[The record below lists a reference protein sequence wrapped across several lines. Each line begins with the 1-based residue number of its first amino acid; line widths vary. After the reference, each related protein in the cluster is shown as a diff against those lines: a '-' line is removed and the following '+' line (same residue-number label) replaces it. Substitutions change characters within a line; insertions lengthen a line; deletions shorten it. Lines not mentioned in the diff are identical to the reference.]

1 MIQVYLLFF
10 LSYNEAMDETGPPAE
25 FRWLLLFHQIPPK
38 PAYLRVKAW
47 RRLQAIGAVAL
58 KNTVYALPAT
68 AEALEDLQWLR
79 REIVESGGEAS
90 IVEARLL
97 DGITDS
103 DARALFLAARD
114 ADYAE
119 LVEEARQ
126 VDAGAD
132 DARGKL
138 SRLRRRFEEVRRI
151 DFFGAEG
158 REAADGLLSD
168 VERKLGGE
176 PMSASATPDDLKNRV
191 WVTRRGVQVDRIASS
206 WLIRRF
212 IDPQAR
218 FKFVAAQ
225 GYAPLPG
232 EVRFDTFDG
241 EFTHEGD
248 RCTFEVLALRFA
260 RGDAALAA
268 IAEIVHDIDL
278 KDSKFDRPEAA
289 GLALAFSGIAAGEAS
304 DEARL
309 EKGAALLDGL
319 YRHFGGKA

>member
-1 MIQVYLLFF
+1 MT
-10 LSYNEAMDETGPPAE
+10 EADPPAE

-58 KNTVYALPAT
+58 KNTVYALPAS
-68 AEALEDLQWLR
+68 ADALEDLQWLR

-97 DGITDS
+97 DGITDV
-103 DARALFLAARD
+103 DARALFIAARD
-114 ADYAE
+114 ADYTE
-119 LVEEARQ
+119 LVEEVRRL
-126 VDAGAD
+126 DGGAE
-132 DARGKL
+132 DARAKL
-138 SRLRRRFEEVRRI
+138 SKLRRRFDEIGRI

-158 REAADGLLSD
+158 REVADGILGEL
-168 VERKLGGE
+168 EQKLGGE
-176 PMSASATPDDLKNRV
+176 KMSAIRVQDDLKERV
-191 WVTRRGVQVDRIASS
+191 WVTRRGVQVDRIASA

-212 IDPQAR
+212 IDPKAH
-218 FKFVAAQ
+218 FKFVAPQ
-225 GYAPLPG
+225 GYAPSPG
-232 EVRFDTFDG
+232 ELRFDTYDG

-260 RGDAALAA
+260 RDDAALAA

-278 KDSKFDRPEAA
+278 KDTKFDRPEAA
-289 GLALAFSGIAAGEAS
+289 GLALAFSGIAAGETS

-309 EKGAALLDGL
+309 ERGAALLDGL
-319 YRHFGGKA
+319 YRHFGGRA

>member
-1 MIQVYLLFF
+1 MT
-10 LSYNEAMDETGPPAE
+10 EADPPAE

-58 KNTVYALPAT
+58 KNTVYALPAS
-68 AEALEDLQWLR
+68 ADALEDLQWLR

-97 DGITDS
+97 DGITDA
-103 DARALFLAARD
+103 DARALFIAARD
-114 ADYAE
+114 ADYTE
-119 LVEEARQ
+119 LVEEVRRL
-126 VDAGAD
+126 DGGAE
-132 DARGKL
+132 DARAKL
-138 SRLRRRFEEVRRI
+138 SKLRRRFDEIGRI

-158 REAADGLLSD
+158 REVADGILGEL
-168 VERKLGGE
+168 EQKLGGE
-176 PMSASATPDDLKNRV
+176 KMSAIRVQDDLKERV
-191 WVTRRGVQVDRIASS
+191 WVTRRGVQVDRIASA

-212 IDPQAR
+212 IDPKAH
-218 FKFVAAQ
+218 FKFVAPQ
-225 GYAPLPG
+225 GYAPSPG
-232 EVRFDTFDG
+232 ELRFDTYDG

-260 RGDAALAA
+260 RDDAALAA

-278 KDSKFDRPEAA
+278 KDTKFDRPEAA
-289 GLALAFSGIAAGEAS
+289 GLALAFSGIAAGETS

-309 EKGAALLDGL
+309 ERGAALLDGL
-319 YRHFGGKA
+319 YRHFGGRA

>member
-1 MIQVYLLFF
+1 MT
-10 LSYNEAMDETGPPAE
+10 EADPPAE

-58 KNTVYALPAT
+58 KNTVYALPNSPD
-68 AEALEDLQWLR
+68 ALEDLQWLR

-97 DGITDS
+97 DGITDG
-103 DARALFLAARD
+103 DAKALFIAARD
-114 ADYAE
+114 GDYAE
-119 LVEEARQ
+119 LVEETRLL
-126 VDAGAD
+126 DADAD
-132 DARGKL
+132 DARAKL
-138 SRLRRRFEEVRRI
+138 SKLRRRFEDIRRI
-151 DFFGAEG
+151 DFFGSEG
-158 REAADGLLSD
+158 REVADGMLGEL
-168 VERKLGGE
+168 ERKLGGE
-176 PMSASATPDDLKNRV
+176 KMSAIPGQNDLQERV
-191 WVTRRGVQVDRIASS
+191 WVTRRGVQVDRIASA

-212 IDPQAR
+212 IDPKAR
-218 FKFVAAQ
+218 FKFVAPQ

-232 EVRFDTFDG
+232 ELRFDTYDG

-260 RGDAALAA
+260 RDDAALAA

-289 GLALAFSGIAAGEAS
+289 GLALAFAGISSGEAT

>member
-1 MIQVYLLFF
+1 MTDADPL
-10 LSYNEAMDETGPPAE
+10 AE

-58 KNTVYALPAT
+58 KNTVYALPAS
-68 AEALEDLQWLR
+68 ADALEDLQWLR

-97 DGITDS
+97 DGITDA
-103 DARALFLAARD
+103 DAKALFIAARD

-119 LVEEARQ
+119 LVEEARRLDA
-126 VDAGAD
+126 DAG
-132 DARGKL
+132 DASTKL
-138 SRLRRRFEEVRRI
+138 AKLRRRLEEIGRI

-158 REAADGLLSD
+158 REVVDGILSEL
-168 VERKLGGE
+168 ERKLGGE
-176 PMSASATPDDLKNRV
+176 KMSATRGQDDLMERI
-191 WVTRRGVQVDRIASS
+191 WVTRRGVQVDRIASA

-212 IDPQAR
+212 IDPKAR
-218 FKFVAAQ
+218 FKFVAPQ
-225 GYAPLPG
+225 GYAPSPG
-232 EVRFDTFDG
+232 ELRFDTYDG

-248 RCTFEVLALRFA
+248 RCTFEVLALRFV
-260 RGDAALAA
+260 RDDAALAA

-278 KDSKFDRPEAA
+278 KDAKFDRPEAA
-289 GLALAFSGIAAGEAS
+289 GLALAFSGIAAGEVS

-319 YRHFGGKA
+319 YRHFGGKV